1 MNSYKTKHALRL
13 CAVASLS
20 LLPFTQ
26 SSWAWMQPD
35 SKTPRQPSEV
45 KQPVDP
51 KMPRDDAAWNER
63 GVLLVPT
70 SWIMGTNIV
79 TTSDEKLGSVDDL
92 LISPRHH
99 RVAYVLLSRG
109 GVAGIGSK
117 TYAVPY
123 SAFTWNDEKRK
134 LVLPITKE
142 MLESAPAI
150 DGDDWKRLTEKERS
164 TPLFEYYKVP
174 VTRRDWTNDASVHAE
189 LPDADGAAG
198 RDKSKVPQ
206 PPRDEKDHKAPR
218 PGDEWSQTALNQWPL
233 LKCSQIKGQ
242 TLLSDQGSELGTMKD
257 VIVDCNSGRIAFG
270 SVGFGGVL
278 GFGDK
283 MVLIPWD
290 MFRVNTEGKVYA
302 TTLDPDMVKAAPKV
316 DYDDWRQ
323 LREEKYAPGIY
334 RHFNRE
340 GMWLDQRDSSRV
352 KTTRNDRYPDYDLL
366 YSNGTTVD
374 VSGLVMLVEQTR
386 PMKDM
391 PEVTS
396 VAVTT
401 DNKDTYVVHLAP
413 DWYLKDQGLMIKA
426 GDRVS
431 FKGRWVMID
440 GKKYF
445 MASNVTPADGK
456 VWVLRRDDG
465 TRAWTWR

>member
-1 MNSYKTKHALRL
+1 VN
-13 CAVASLS
+13 
-20 LLPFTQ
+20 
-26 SSWAWMQPD
+26 
-35 SKTPRQPSEV
+35 
-45 KQPVDP
+45 
-51 KMPRDDAAWNER
+51 
-63 GVLLVPT
+63 
-70 SWIMGTNIV
+70 
-79 TTSDEKLGSVDDL
+79 
-92 LISPRHH
+92 
-99 RVAYVLLSRG
+99 
-109 GVAGIGSK
+109 
-117 TYAVPY
+117 
-123 SAFTWNDEKRK
+123 
-134 LVLPITKE
+134 
-142 MLESAPAI
+142 
-150 DGDDWKRLTEKERS
+150 
-164 TPLFEYYKVP
+164 
-174 VTRRDWTNDASVHAE
+174 
-189 LPDADGAAG
+189 
-198 RDKSKVPQ
+198 
-206 PPRDEKDHKAPR
+206 R
-218 PGDEWSQTALNQWPL
+218 PGDEWNQTALNQWPL

-257 VIVDCNSGRIAFG
+257 LVIDCNSGRVAFG

-316 DYDDWRQ
+316 DFDDWRQ

-340 GMWLDQRDSSRV
+340 GMWLEQRDSTRMKS
-352 KTTRNDRYPDYDLL
+352 TRNDRFPDYDLL

-396 VAVTT
+396 VALTT
-401 DNKDTYVVHLAP
+401 DDKTTYVIHLAP

-431 FKGRWVMID
+431 FKGRWATID

-445 MASNVTPADGK
+445 LASNVTPPDGK
-456 VWVLRRDDG
+456 VWILRRDDG

>member
-92 LISPRHH
+92 LISPRHQ

-189 LPDADGAAG
+189 LPDAD
-198 RDKSKVPQ
+198 
-206 PPRDEKDHKAPR
+206 
-218 PGDEWSQTALNQWPL
+218 GDEWSQTALNQWPL

-465 TRAWTWR
+465 TRVWTWR